1 MISIRLTINE
11 LRNKKAKEIVNKTK
25 HWFYEKIHNVD
36 KLLVILT
43 KKKREKT
50 QVTKIRNERGDSTT
64 DLANFK
70 RIIRVYCNS
79 SQQIR

>member
-25 HWFYEKIHNVD
+25 NWFYEKIHNVD